1 MRCEFPWHGMDDHT
15 PCALWPGPDSKVA
28 RVTETKAS
36 RGPAEVRA
44 HFRKC
49 SGSLKTMGVHIYIYI
64 HIYTYIYIHTHTC
77 IICMVF
83 WLFVVGWTSYKDGC
97 IPTIMI
103 YALISG
109 LVGWLPRCACFEKHA
124 LLVHGLVQWRH
135 RYVPRQLAGEI
146 YSMCTSSAKIA
157 EGFFTKVLA

>member
-49 SGSLKTMGVHIYIYI
+49 SGSLKTMGVHIYI
-64 HIYTYIYIHTHTC
+64 HIYTYIYIHTHTHVLSVWYSDC
-77 IICMVF
+77 
-83 WLFVVGWTSYKDGC
+83 S
-97 IPTIMI
+97 
-103 YALISG
+103 
-109 LVGWLPRCACFEKHA
+109 
-124 LLVHGLVQWRH
+124 LLVELPIKMVAS
-135 RYVPRQLAGEI
+135 PRL
-146 YSMCTSSAKIA
+146 
-157 EGFFTKVLA
+157 